1 MSWHTNAI
9 LIKSDLSDDYDGL
22 FEKLGLEG
30 GEAGG
35 RVSFD
40 DAASSS
46 NEGVAI
52 ATVKVW
58 TALFSNLALLM
69 VDGKG
74 LAKIAKKAD
83 VFQMTLEGASGTAGF
98 TWWTGG
104 KVIREWMRQDGKAFT
119 NEGKPLPGEKKA
131 FAKND
136 DEQGVLQML
145 MALTLPLKDLQG
157 IEYEMYSFPADVM
170 FG

>member
-35 RVSFD
+35 KVSFD
-40 DAASSS
+40 DAACSS

-52 ATVKVW
+52 ATVKGW
-58 TALFSNLALLM
+58 TALFSNLVLLM
-69 VDGKG
+69 IDEKG
-74 LAKIAKKAD
+74 LARIAKKAD
-83 VFQMTLEGASGTAGF
+83 VFQMTLEGTSGTAGF
-98 TWWTGG
+98 TWWKGG
-104 KVIREWMRQDGKAFT
+104 KVIRNWMRQDGKVVT

-131 FAKND
+131 FAKKD

-157 IEYEMYSFPADVM
+157 IEYEMYSFPEDVM